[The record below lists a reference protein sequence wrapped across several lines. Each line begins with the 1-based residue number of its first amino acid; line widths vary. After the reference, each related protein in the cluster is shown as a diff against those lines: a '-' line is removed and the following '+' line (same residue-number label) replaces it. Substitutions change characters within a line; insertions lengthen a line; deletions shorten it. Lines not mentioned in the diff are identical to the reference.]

1 MSERAQESNKP
12 GLFGRNLWSDRLH
25 MFSRFTAFMWHR
37 FVENDCLRL
46 AASLSYTSML
56 AIVPLTAIAFS
67 MLAAFPVFEG
77 VREEFQTVLFKNFL
91 PTSAEAMRVY
101 FDQFVSNTAELTAV
115 GIVGLAF
122 IAVLLLGTIESALN
136 AIFRVI
142 RPRALLPRLLVFW
155 ALLTLGPLLLGASF
169 SLSTYLFTLT
179 KSLGVDAFT
188 GVVGTLTVLAPTAI
202 MVVVFTLF
210 YLAIPNRSIKFSNAL
225 IGGVTSGIMF
235 AVLREVLTLYVSNV
249 PIYQTIYGAASV
261 VPIFLVWTYL
271 SWAAVLMG
279 AVLTSSLEEWR
290 STHGVKVHTNRLRAG
305 RRLILAVSILQQL
318 FEAGKTGRGVNTPLL
333 VRETGFGTEAVERML
348 FALHQRNFLENT
360 SSDTW
365 VLARRLDDVTL
376 YDLMRSLEIGFNP
389 DDLSITSDS
398 WRQQLLPP
406 LQELLKGEKKAMD
419 VVLQEIFET
428 KNSASG
434 GQMGPP
440 HLKPVS

>member
-1 MSERAQESNKP
+1 
-12 GLFGRNLWSDRLH
+12 
-25 MFSRFTAFMWHR
+25 
-37 FVENDCLRL
+37 
-46 AASLSYTSML
+46 ML

-77 VREEFQTVLFKNFL
+77 VRDEFQTVLFKNFL
-91 PTSAEAMRVY
+91 PTSAEAMREY
-101 FDQFVSNTAELTAV
+101 FDRFVDNTAKLTAV
-115 GIVGLAF
+115 GIIGLAF

-136 AIFRVI
+136 SIFRVI

-169 SLSTYLFTLT
+169 SLSTYFFALT
-179 KSLGVDAFT
+179 KSIGVEAFS
-188 GVVGTLTVLAPTAI
+188 GGIGTLTVLAPTAI

-210 YLAIPNRSIKFSNAL
+210 YLVIPNREIKFSNAL
-225 IGGVTSGIMF
+225 IGGVTAGIMF
-235 AVLREVLTLYVSNV
+235 AVLREVLTLYVSNL

-290 STHGVKVHTNRLRAG
+290 SKEGIKVHTLRLRAG
-305 RRLILAVSILQQL
+305 KRLILAVSILQQL
-318 FEAGKTGRGVNTPLL
+318 FEAGKTGSGVNTQLL
-333 VRETGFGTEAVERML
+333 VKETNFGTEAVERML
-348 FALHQRNFLENT
+348 FALHQIKFIENT

-389 DDLSITSDS
+389 DDLSIASNS
-398 WRQQLLPP
+398 WRQQLMPP
-406 LQELLKGEKKAMD
+406 LQDILKGEKNATN
-419 VVLQEIFET
+419 VILQEIFET
-428 KNSASG
+428 KTG
-434 GQMGPP
+434 GSNEQSPP
-440 HLKPVS
+440 AHLKPVP